1 MSEFF
6 DLHVHTE
13 FCDGHATAEEMV
25 KAAIALGCPKIGLS
39 THAPLTYPSYAMKP
53 EREDDYR
60 AEIFRLKEKYREDIE
75 VLCGLEADVYGLPV
89 TKEYDYIIGSCHSL
103 SPLGED
109 GRRTDVDGPLSL
121 LKAAID
127 TYFGGDPYAAA
138 RQFINLRRIVEAEQ
152 ILSTIPAEQRGAEWH
167 FLMGCIAVNRG
178 HYVDAQHFFD
188 TACGMDPANP
198 EYREAQTRLRNR
210 ASGFSGKK
218 ATRSSPCSCC
228 GICTALACADCCCDL
243 CAR

>member
-1 MSEFF
+1 MKDPYQILGVSP
-6 DLHVHTE
+6 T
-13 FCDGHATAEEMV
+13 AT
-25 KAAIALGCPKIGLS
+25 
-39 THAPLTYPSYAMKP
+39 
-53 EREDDYR
+53 DDEIKSAYR
-60 AEIFRLKEKYREDIE
+60 NLARKYHPDKYRDSDLAEMAGEKMKEINAAYDE
-75 VLCGLEADVYGLPV
+75 VQKIRAGKATGQNPFGGYGGQTYGGQTYGGYGGYGGQTYGEA
-89 TKEYDYIIGSCHSL
+89 HHN
-103 SPLGED
+103 
-109 GRRTDVDGPLSL
+109 
-121 LKAAID
+121 
-127 TYFGGDPYAAA
+127 GDPYAAA

-210 ASGFSGKK
+210 ASGFSGNK